1 MTKKMFLAFEG
12 GLLDRVAELR
22 EDSVKLAAASAAGK
36 VLPVWRGKPLMS
48 AESPAG
54 RQLEF
59 LSETHPLVADRLQS
73 LLFLGSANEQ
83 FYFAVDLSDWSP
95 ETGEGVEP
103 GFVDRSEQNHPELAA
118 TQSFADLRANM
129 AHLTALDAEI
139 ASTAKSML
147 GWHRSHRFCARCGT
161 ASTMTQAGW
170 RRDCPS
176 CGGQHFPR
184 TDPVVIMLV
193 TNGNSILLGRSPG
206 WPDGMYSLLAGFVE
220 PGETLETAVK
230 REVAEETGVQVE
242 NVAYL
247 ASQPWPFPSS
257 LMIGCKAEAVS
268 RDLSIDTNEI
278 EDAIWLTREELLSVF
293 AGTHP
298 TIKPARSG
306 AIAGYLMENW
316 LADRTP

>member
-1 MTKKMFLAFEG
+1 
-12 GLLDRVAELR
+12 
-22 EDSVKLAAASAAGK
+22 
-36 VLPVWRGKPLMS
+36 
-48 AESPAG
+48 
-54 RQLEF
+54 
-59 LSETHPLVADRLQS
+59 
-73 LLFLGSANEQ
+73 
-83 FYFAVDLSDWSP
+83 
-95 ETGEGVEP
+95 
-103 GFVDRSEQNHPELAA
+103 
-118 TQSFADLRANM
+118 
-129 AHLTALDAEI
+129 
-139 ASTAKSML
+139 
-147 GWHRSHRFCARCGT
+147 
-161 ASTMTQAGW
+161 MTQAGW